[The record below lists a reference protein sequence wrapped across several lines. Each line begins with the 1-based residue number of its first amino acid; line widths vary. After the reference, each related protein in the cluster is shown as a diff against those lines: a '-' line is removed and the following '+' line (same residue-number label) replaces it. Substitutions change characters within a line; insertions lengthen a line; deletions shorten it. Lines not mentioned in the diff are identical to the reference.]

1 MFRVGETSGEPAPG
15 AASTRAEGTAPAH
28 YLIVSLLRT
37 QAENTSEALSFVEET
52 ATGTSAAAPADPSVG
67 LQSSSKVVADRQHLF
82 LNALY
87 SFGGV
92 YEHDVDHE
100 RGLAYLR
107 DAQYRGCAAA
117 MAVLCADY
125 PDDDVKETC
134 FNILSNVSRS
144 AEGGFYNGVM
154 VVACKSLCARMIQLK
169 FVNAPEGY
177 DILDEYNQASEAEC
191 PFASVYRAALLEN
204 RGQFA
209 EAAHGY
215 FSAAKGGNALATYQM
230 ARCLRDGIGV
240 SPNLAQAMNFMKQSS
255 DKGFFWAMYF
265 RAVMLSDAQHSTTR
279 AQDDIEAFDLLHQVA
294 AGVTHAYNHR
304 GPMRCLYLQFCC
316 IPNPHRRLAQC
327 YREGRGV
334 AQDLALAERHMAW
347 YQSGE

>member
-1 MFRVGETSGEPAPG
+1 MFCVGETSGEPALG
-15 AASTRAEGTAPAH
+15 AASTRAEDTASAH
-28 YLIVSLLRT
+28 YLIVSLLRM
-37 QAENTSEALSFVEET
+37 QAENTSEALSVVEHL
-52 ATGTSAAAPADPSVG
+52 ATSTSAAAPADPLVG
-67 LQSSSKVVADRQHLF
+67 AQSSSKVFAVRQHLF

-125 PDDDVKETC
+125 PNDDVKETC
-134 FNILSNVSRS
+134 FNVLRNVSCS
-144 AEGGFYNGVM
+144 AAGGFYNSVM
-154 VVACKSLCARMIQLK
+154 VIACRSLCARMIQLK
-169 FVNAPEGY
+169 LVNAPEDY
-177 DILDEYNQASEAEC
+177 VIFDEYNQASEAGC
-191 PFASVYRAALLEN
+191 PFASVHRAALLEK

-230 ARCLRDGIGV
+230 ARCLRDGIGAEQN
-240 SPNLAQAMNFMKQSS
+240 SALAMISMEQSS
-255 DKGFFWAMYF
+255 GRGFFWAMYAY
-265 RAVMLSDAQHSTTR
+265 AVMLMDAQHSTTR
-279 AQDDIEAFDLLHQVA
+279 AQDDIEAFNLLHQVA

-327 YREGRGV
+327 YSEGRGV
-334 AQDLALAERHMAW
+334 AQDLAFAERHMALF
-347 YQSGE
+347 QSGS